1 MVAVVVTLVA
11 AKPTTEDIDINKS
24 ETSDELLKSA
34 HELLKRIDAEYAK
47 WNNIQSITA
56 WNYASN
62 LTNEN
67 LAEKLKCSAEGANV
81 TKHIIQI
88 VNDFP
93 WRDLKNESMKR
104 QFKKLS
110 ILGVAALPEQVNIYW
125 IGQKVFSYFLIQN
138 CIYDIFVKNEQNLNL
153 KRGFK
158 TWNFYFRKVTIF
170 FEFL

>member
-1 MVAVVVTLVA
+1 IVIRLLVAVVVTLVV
-11 AKPTTEDIDINKS
+11 AKPTTEDTVDISTNH
-24 ETSDELLKSA
+24 ETTDDLLKSA
-34 HELLKRIDAEYAK
+34 LELLNRIDAEYAK
-47 WNNIQSITA
+47 WNNKQSVTA

-67 LAEKLKCSAEGANV
+67 LAEKLKWSAEGANV

-93 WRDLKNESMKR
+93 WTDLKNESMKR

-125 IGQKVFSYFLIQN
+125 VEQKVSSYFLIQN
-138 CIYDIFVKNEQNLNL
+138 CIYNIFVKNERNLN
-153 KRGFK
+153 
-158 TWNFYFRKVTIF
+158 
-170 FEFL
+170 